1 MFDIRPILST
11 LRRHKTASA
20 LIVLEIALSCAI
32 ICNALF
38 LIGGRLERMDRVSGI
53 AENEMVRVQITGIGK
68 DDNAAALTRSDL
80 TALRGVPGVKY
91 ASATNQIVYGN
102 GSWNSS
108 VNLTKDQ
115 THETLSSTIYM
126 GDEQLLDTMGLNL
139 VAGRRFTPDEFVEW
153 DALTAPNSTIQ
164 PRSAIITRS
173 MAAKLFPDQNA
184 IGKQFYSWGDN
195 PTVIV
200 GIVETLVR
208 PNEQGG
214 PTAHEYAM
222 LLPVRAPYTIGGNY
236 LLRVAD
242 PTRRIEVLKAAVTAL
257 ERNNPNRIIL
267 REETFEQL
275 RKDYYR
281 NDRAMAWLLVAVSI
295 ALLVVTALGIVGLA
309 SFWVQQRTKQIG
321 VRRALGA
328 TRGQILGYFQTE
340 NFLLATIGIVIGM
353 LLAYGINQ
361 LLMGKYE
368 MPRLPLVYLPVGAVA
383 LWLLGQL
390 SVLGPARRAASV
402 PPAVATRSV

>member
-1 MFDIRPILST
+1 MLDIRPILST

-38 LIGGRLERMDRVSGI
+38 LIGGRLERMERVSGI
-53 AENEMVRVQITGIGK
+53 AENEMVHVQITGIGN
-68 DDNAAALTRSDL
+68 DDNATALTKSDL
-80 TALRGVPGVKY
+80 AALRGMPGVKF
-91 ASATNQIVYGN
+91 AATSNQIVYGN

-115 THETLSSTIYM
+115 THQTLSSTIYM
-126 GDEQLLDTMGLNL
+126 GDEQLLDTMGLDL

-153 DALTAPNSTIQ
+153 DALAEPNSKVQ

-173 MAAKLFPDQNA
+173 MAEKLFPGQSA
-184 IGKQFYSWGDN
+184 IGKQFFSWGDN
-195 PTVIV
+195 PTTVV
-200 GIVETLVR
+200 GIVEHLAR
-208 PNEQGG
+208 PNEQDGEVG
-214 PTAHEYAM
+214 HEYSA
-222 LLPVRAPYTIGGNY
+222 LLPVRIPYTTGGNY
-236 LLRVAD
+236 LLRVED
-242 PTRRIEVLKAAVTAL
+242 PARRDEVIKAAVATL
-257 ERNNPNRIIL
+257 ERNSPNRIIL
-267 REETFEQL
+267 REQTFDTL
-275 RKDYYR
+275 RQDYYR
-281 NDRAMAWLLVAVSI
+281 QDRAMAWLLIAVSI

-328 TRGQILGYFQTE
+328 TRGQILRYFQTE

-368 MPRLPLVYLPVGAVA
+368 LPRLPLLYLPIGAVA

-390 SVLGPARRAASV
+390 SVLGPARRAAAV